1 MTVGAVAGLAGVVAG
16 ETAISTVGTEGLHL
30 TYRGYDIEDLA
41 EHATFEEV
49 AYLLVHGTLP
59 TPEQLAGYQ
68 ARLAHQRGLPSELRA
83 VLEVMPASA
92 NAMDV
97 LRTGVSM
104 LGSLEPEGAF
114 DEQHRVA
121 DRLVAALPSMLG
133 YWYRFHKDGTR
144 VETAT
149 GETSTAA
156 HLLILITDEEPD
168 ELVAH
173 ALDVTLVLYAEHEFN
188 ASTFAARVAASTR
201 TDKYSA
207 ITAAIATLKGP
218 LHGGANEAAMA
229 LIERFATPDD
239 AEAGVMEMLAN
250 KQLIMGFGHRVYR
263 ISDPRSD
270 VIKPWAY
277 TLESRNH
284 DTTGFEIAER
294 IETVMRRERD
304 LFPNLDFYTA
314 LVYRACG
321 IPTELF
327 TPVFVL
333 SRTAGWSAHIF
344 EQRVVD
350 KLVRPSAAYVGP
362 QPRPFV
368 ALAERHPTP

>member
-1 MTVGAVAGLAGVVAG
+1 MTAGAVAGLAGVIAG
-16 ETAISTVGTEGLHL
+16 ETAISTVGEAGLGL
-30 TYRGYDIEDLA
+30 TYRGYDIAALA
-41 EHATFEEV
+41 EQATFEEV
-49 AYLLVHGTLP
+49 AHLLIHGTLP
-59 TPEQLAGYQ
+59 TPAQLRTYRA
-68 ARLAHQRGLPSELRA
+68 LLTSQRGLPTELCA
-83 VLEVMPASA
+83 VLEVLPASA
-92 NAMDV
+92 SAMDV
-97 LRTGVSM
+97 LRTGVSV
-104 LGSLEPEGAF
+104 LGTLEPEGAF

-121 DRLVAALPSMLG
+121 DRLVAALPSILA
-133 YWYRFHKDGTR
+133 YWYRFHRDGAR
-144 VETAT
+144 IDTAT
-149 GETSTAA
+149 GESSTAR
-156 HLLILITDEEPD
+156 HLLLLLAEDEPD
-168 ELVAH
+168 EQVTR

-239 AEAGVMEMLAN
+239 AEAGVMELLTD

-263 ISDPRSD
+263 DSDPRSE
-270 VIKPWAY
+270 VIKPWAQA
-277 TLESRNH
+277 LESRNH

-294 IETVMRRERD
+294 IEMVMRRERG

-333 SRTAGWSAHIF
+333 SRTTGWSAHVF

-350 KLVRPSAAYVGP
+350 KLVRPGATYVGP
-362 QPRPFV
+362 APRPFV
-368 ALAERHPTP
+368 TLPERIPSP

>member
-16 ETAISTVGTEGLHL
+16 ETAISTVGEEGLGL
-30 TYRGYDIEDLA
+30 TYRGYDIASLA

-49 AYLLVHGTLP
+49 AYLLIHGTLP
-59 TPEQLAGYQ
+59 TSEQLDAYQ
-68 ARLAHQRGLPSELRA
+68 ARLAGQRGLPSELRA
-83 VLEVMPASA
+83 VLEVLPASA
-92 NAMDV
+92 DAMDV
-97 LRTGVSM
+97 LRTGVSV
-104 LGSLEPEGAF
+104 LGTLEPEGAF

-121 DRLVAALPSMLG
+121 DRLVAALPSILA
-133 YWYRFHKDGTR
+133 YWYRFHTDDIRIDT
-144 VETAT
+144 ET
-149 GETSTAA
+149 GEPSTAR
-156 HLLILITDEEPD
+156 HLLLLLSDDEPD
-168 ELVAH
+168 ELVAR

-239 AEAGVMEMLAN
+239 AEAGVMQLLAD

-263 ISDPRSD
+263 DSDPRSD
-270 VIKPWAY
+270 VIKPWAQ
-277 TLESRNH
+277 TLEVRNH

-321 IPTELF
+321 IPTDLF

-333 SRTAGWSAHIF
+333 SRTTGWSAHVF

-362 QPRPFV
+362 DPLPFV
-368 ALAERHPTP
+368 VLGERHPAP

>member
-1 MTVGAVAGLAGVVAG
+1 MTAGAVAGLAGVVAG
-16 ETAISTVGTEGLHL
+16 ETAICTVGEEGLGL
-30 TYRGYDIEDLA
+30 TYRGYDIAALA
-41 EHATFEEV
+41 EQATFEEV
-49 AYLLVHGTLP
+49 AYLLIHGTLP
-59 TPEQLAGYQ
+59 TSEQLGAYQ
-68 ARLAHQRGLPSELRA
+68 ACLAGQRGLPSELRA
-83 VLEVMPASA
+83 VLEVLPADA
-92 NAMDV
+92 DAMDV
-97 LRTGVSM
+97 LRTGVSV
-104 LGSLEPEGAF
+104 LGTLEPEGAF

-121 DRLVAALPSMLG
+121 DRLVAALPSILA
-133 YWYRFHKDGTR
+133 YWYRFHADGTR
-144 VETAT
+144 VDTGT
-149 GETSTAA
+149 GEPSTAR
-156 HLLILITDEEPD
+156 HLLLLLSDDEPD
-168 ELVAH
+168 ELVTR

-229 LIERFATPDD
+229 LIGRFATPDD
-239 AEAGVMEMLAN
+239 AEAGVMELLAD

-263 ISDPRSD
+263 DSDPRSE
-270 VIKPWAY
+270 VIKPWAQ
-277 TLESRNH
+277 TLEARNG
-284 DTTGFEIAER
+284 DTTGFEVAER

-321 IPTELF
+321 IPTDLF

-333 SRTAGWSAHIF
+333 SRTTGWSAHVF

-350 KLVRPSAAYVGP
+350 KLVRPSAAYIGP
-362 QPRPFV
+362 EPRPFV
-368 ALAERHPTP
+368 ALDERHPTP